1 MRRQR
6 GVRGK
11 MSPALA
17 ALPRFLFFIVE
28 VFMVVT
34 RFAPSPTGDLHIGG
48 VRTALYCWLHA
59 RQHQGVFRLRIED
72 TDVERSTEASTQ
84 VILDGL
90 NWLGLH
96 HDGEIVYQSKRFA
109 DYDAIIEQ
117 MIARG
122 QAYYCWCTPEEL
134 EAMREEQ
141 KRLGLPQRYNG
152 KYRDGG
158 EPVPG
163 VKPAV
168 RFKNPLEGS
177 VTWHDKV
184 RGVVTVN
191 NSELDDWVIR
201 RSDGAPTYNF
211 CVVVDDA
218 EAKVSLVIRG
228 EDHVSNTPKQINL
241 YRALGYDVPEFAH
254 VPMILGDDG
263 KRLSKRHGATNVLDY
278 RREGYLPPAILN
290 YLVRLGW
297 AHGDQEIF
305 SIDEMLEFFRIDDV
319 HSAASTFNTEKLRWL
334 NQHYIKESTPE
345 ALLPQL
351 LPQFAALGV
360 AVDETTVL
368 RAIPH
373 YQERAKTLKEMAE
386 HMAWIFVAP
395 QTFPADAAK
404 KAFKGAETARL
415 LRDLQTRIAAL
426 DVVNAETLHD
436 AIAACVEANG
446 VGFGK
451 VGQPARLAIT
461 GGAPSPDL
469 AVTLSLLDKAEILHR
484 LQFAA
489 EYIAQNQE

>member
-1 MRRQR
+1 
-6 GVRGK
+6 
-11 MSPALA
+11 
-17 ALPRFLFFIVE
+17 
-28 VFMVVT
+28 MVVT

-72 TDVERSTEASTQ
+72 TDLERSTEASTQ

-152 KYRDGG
+152 KYREGG

-163 VKPAV
+163 VTPAV

-177 VTWHDKV
+177 VSWHDKV

-305 SIDEMLEFFRIDDV
+305 SIDEMLQYFRIDDV

-351 LPQFAALGV
+351 LPHFAALGV
-360 AVDETTVL
+360 TADETTVL

-395 QTFPADAAK
+395 TAFPADAAK
-404 KAFKGAETARL
+404 KAFKGGETTHL
-415 LRDLQTRIAAL
+415 LQDLQTRIAAL
-426 DVVNAETLHD
+426 ADVNAETLHD

-451 VGQPARLAIT
+451 VGQPARLAVT

-469 AVTLSLLDKAEILHR
+469 AVTLSLLNTAEILRR

-489 EYIAQNQE
+489 EYIAQNQG

>member
-1 MRRQR
+1 
-6 GVRGK
+6 
-11 MSPALA
+11 MSPYLA
-17 ALPRFLFFIVE
+17 DRPLFLFVIVE

-59 RQHQGVFRLRIED
+59 RQHQGTFRLRIED
-72 TDVERSTEASTQ
+72 TDRERSTEASTQ

-96 HDGEIVYQSKRFA
+96 HDGEIVYQSQRFDA
-109 DYDAIIEQ
+109 YNAIIDE

-122 QAYYCWCTPEEL
+122 QAYYCWCSPEEL
-134 EAMREEQ
+134 DAMREEQ

-163 VKPAV
+163 ITPAV
-168 RFKNPLEGS
+168 RFKNPTEGS

-218 EAKVSLVIRG
+218 AAKVSLVIRG

-241 YRALGYDVPEFAH
+241 YRALGYDVPDFAH

-305 SIDEMLEFFRIDDV
+305 SMDEMLQFFSIEDV

-334 NQHYIKESTPE
+334 NQHYMKEATP
-345 ALLPQL
+345 ADLLAQL
-351 LPQFAALGV
+351 LPHFAPLGLAPDE
-360 AVDETTVL
+360 AVVL

-386 HMAWIFVAP
+386 NMAWLFQAP
-395 QTFPADAAK
+395 QSFPPDAAK
-404 KAFKGAETARL
+404 KAFKGADTMRL
-415 LRDLQTRIAAL
+415 LQDLQSRIETL
-426 DVVNAETLHD
+426 TVVSEETLHD
-436 AIAACVEANG
+436 AVAACVEANG

-451 VGQPARLAIT
+451 VGQPARLAVT

-469 AVTLSLLDKAEILHR
+469 AVTLSLLDKAEILRR

-489 EYIAQNQE
+489 EYIQQNHG

>member
-6 GVRGK
+6 GLSGK

-59 RQHQGVFRLRIED
+59 RQHQGVFRLRVED

-152 KYRDGG
+152 KSRDGG

-177 VTWHDKV
+177 VSWHDKV

-360 AVDETTVL
+360 AVDEATVL

-451 VGQPARLAIT
+451 VGQPARLAVT

-469 AVTLSLLDKAEILHR
+469 AVTLSLLNTAEILRR

-489 EYIAQNQE
+489 EYIAQNQG

>member
-1 MRRQR
+1 
-6 GVRGK
+6 
-11 MSPALA
+11 
-17 ALPRFLFFIVE
+17 
-28 VFMVVT
+28 MVVT

-72 TDVERSTEASTQ
+72 TDLERSTEASTQ

-152 KYRDGG
+152 KYREGG

-163 VKPAV
+163 VTPAV

-177 VTWHDKV
+177 VSWHDKV

-201 RSDGAPTYNF
+201 RSDGTPTYNF

-290 YLVRLGW
+290 YLVRLG
-297 AHGDQEIF
+297 
-305 SIDEMLEFFRIDDV
+305 
-319 HSAASTFNTEKLRWL
+319 STFNTEKLRWL
-334 NQHYIKESTPE
+334 NQHYIKESTPQ

-351 LPQFAALGV
+351 LPHFAALGV
-360 AVDETTVL
+360 TADEATVL

-395 QTFPADAAK
+395 TAFPADAAK
-404 KAFKGAETARL
+404 KAFKGGETAHL
-415 LRDLQTRIAAL
+415 LQDLQTRIAAL
-426 DVVNAETLHD
+426 ADVNAETLHD

-451 VGQPARLAIT
+451 VGQPARLAVT

-469 AVTLSLLDKAEILHR
+469 AVTLSLLNTAEILRR

-489 EYIAQNQE
+489 EYIAQNQG

>member
-1 MRRQR
+1 
-6 GVRGK
+6 
-11 MSPALA
+11 MSPYLA
-17 ALPRFLFFIVE
+17 GCPLFLFVIVE

-72 TDVERSTEASTQ
+72 TDLERSTEASTQ

-152 KYRDGG
+152 KYREGG

-163 VKPAV
+163 VTPAV

-177 VTWHDKV
+177 VSWHDKV

-305 SIDEMLEFFRIDDV
+305 SIDEMLQYFRIDDV

-351 LPQFAALGV
+351 LPHFAALGV
-360 AVDETTVL
+360 TADETTVL

-395 QTFPADAAK
+395 TAFPADAAK
-404 KAFKGAETARL
+404 KAFKGGETTHL
-415 LRDLQTRIAAL
+415 LQDLQTRIAAL
-426 DVVNAETLHD
+426 ADVNAETLHD

-451 VGQPARLAIT
+451 VGQPARLAVT

-469 AVTLSLLDKAEILHR
+469 AVTLSLLNTAEILRR

-489 EYIAQNQE
+489 EYIAQNQG

>member
-1 MRRQR
+1 
-6 GVRGK
+6 
-11 MSPALA
+11 
-17 ALPRFLFFIVE
+17 
-28 VFMVVT
+28 MVVT

-72 TDVERSTEASTQ
+72 TDRERSTESSTQ

-90 NWLGLH
+90 SWLGLQ
-96 HDGEIVYQSKRFA
+96 HDGEIVYQSRRF
-109 DYDAIIEQ
+109 DIYNTIIET

-122 QAYYCWCTPEEL
+122 QAYYCWCTTEEL

-152 KYRDGG
+152 KYREGG

-163 VKPAV
+163 VTPVV
-168 RFKNPLEGS
+168 RFKNPLEGDVS
-177 VTWHDKV
+177 WQDKV

-191 NSELDDWVIR
+191 NSELDDWIIR

-241 YRALGYDVPEFAH
+241 YRALGYEVPAFAH

-305 SIDEMLEFFRIDDV
+305 SIEEMLQYFRIEDV

-334 NQHYIKESTPE
+334 NQRYMKEATPE
-345 ALLPQL
+345 ALLEQL
-351 LPQFAALGV
+351 LLQFRTLGLEV
-360 AVDETTVL
+360 NDVVVL
-368 RAIPH
+368 HAIPH

-386 HMAWIFVAP
+386 NMRWIFVDP
-395 QTFPADAAK
+395 SEYPVDAVK
-404 KAFKGAETARL
+404 KAFKGNETTHL
-415 LRDLQTRIAAL
+415 LRDLYARIDSLPSFAPEA
-426 DVVNAETLHD
+426 LHD
-436 AIAACVEANG
+436 AIAACVEENG

-451 VGQPARLAIT
+451 VGQPVRLAIT
-461 GGAPSPDL
+461 GGLPSPDL
-469 AVTLSLLDKAEILHR
+469 SITLHLAGKTAVLRRLHN
-484 LQFAA
+484 AV
-489 EYIAQNQE
+489 EYIEKTAKN

>member
-1 MRRQR
+1 
-6 GVRGK
+6 
-11 MSPALA
+11 MSPYLA
-17 ALPRFLFFIVE
+17 GRPLFLFVIVE

-241 YRALGYDVPEFAH
+241 YRALGYEVPEFAH

-305 SIDEMLEFFRIDDV
+305 SFDEMLQYFRIDDV

-334 NQHYIKESTPE
+334 NQHYIKESTPQ

-351 LPQFAALGV
+351 LPHFAALGV
-360 AVDETTVL
+360 TADEATVL

-395 QTFPADAAK
+395 TAFPADAAK
-404 KAFKGAETARL
+404 KAFKGAETAHL
-415 LRDLQTRIAAL
+415 LQDLQTRIAAL
-426 DVVNAETLHD
+426 ADINAETLHD

-451 VGQPARLAIT
+451 VGQPARLAVT

-469 AVTLSLLDKAEILHR
+469 AVTLSLLNTAEILRR

-489 EYIAQNQE
+489 EYIAQNQG

>member
-6 GVRGK
+6 GLSGK

-72 TDVERSTEASTQ
+72 TDLERSTEASTQ

-122 QAYYCWCTPEEL
+122 QAYYCWYTPEEL

-241 YRALGYDVPEFAH
+241 YRALGYEVPEFAH

-360 AVDETTVL
+360 AVDEATVL

-451 VGQPARLAIT
+451 VGQPARLAVT

-469 AVTLSLLDKAEILHR
+469 AVTLSLLNTAEILRR

-489 EYIAQNQE
+489 EYIAQNQG

>member
-1 MRRQR
+1 
-6 GVRGK
+6 
-11 MSPALA
+11 
-17 ALPRFLFFIVE
+17 
-28 VFMVVT
+28 MVVT

-72 TDVERSTEASTQ
+72 TDLERSTEASTQ

-163 VKPAV
+163 VTPAV

-177 VTWHDKV
+177 VSWHDKV

-218 EAKVSLVIRG
+218 AAKVSLVIRG

-345 ALLPQL
+345 VLLPQL
-351 LPQFAALGV
+351 MPHFAALGV
-360 AVDETTVL
+360 AADDATVL

-373 YQERAKTLKEMAE
+373 YQERAKTLKEMTKNME
-386 HMAWIFVAP
+386 WIFVAP
-395 QTFPADAAK
+395 RDFPADAAK
-404 KAFKGAETARL
+404 KAFKGGETAHL
-415 LRDLQTRIAAL
+415 LQDLQTRIAAL
-426 DVVNAETLHD
+426 ADVNAETLHD

-451 VGQPARLAIT
+451 VGQPARLAVT

-469 AVTLSLLDKAEILHR
+469 AVTLSLLDAAEILHR

-489 EYIAQNQE
+489 EYITQNQG

>member
-1 MRRQR
+1 
-6 GVRGK
+6 
-11 MSPALA
+11 
-17 ALPRFLFFIVE
+17 
-28 VFMVVT
+28 MVVT

-72 TDVERSTEASTQ
+72 TDLERSTEASTQ

-90 NWLGLH
+90 NWLSLH

-152 KYRDGG
+152 KYREGG

-163 VKPAV
+163 VTPAV

-177 VTWHDKV
+177 VSWHDKV

-218 EAKVSLVIRG
+218 AAKVSLVIRG

-334 NQHYIKESTPE
+334 NQHYIKESTPQ

-351 LPQFAALGV
+351 LPHFAALGV
-360 AVDETTVL
+360 TADEATVL

-395 QTFPADAAK
+395 TDFPADAAK
-404 KAFKGAETARL
+404 KAFKGGETASL
-415 LRDLQTRIAAL
+415 LQDLQTRIAAL
-426 DVVNAETLHD
+426 ADVNAETLHD

-451 VGQPARLAIT
+451 VGQPARLAVT

-469 AVTLSLLDKAEILHR
+469 AVTLSLLDAAEILRR
-484 LQFAA
+484 LQFTA
-489 EYIAQNQE
+489 EYIAQNQG

>member
-6 GVRGK
+6 GLSGK

-59 RQHQGVFRLRIED
+59 RQHQGVFRLRVED

-177 VTWHDKV
+177 VSWHDKV

-360 AVDETTVL
+360 AVDEATVL

-451 VGQPARLAIT
+451 VGQPARLAVT

-469 AVTLSLLDKAEILHR
+469 AVTLSLLNTAEILRR

-489 EYIAQNQE
+489 EYIAQNQG

>member
-1 MRRQR
+1 
-6 GVRGK
+6 
-11 MSPALA
+11 
-17 ALPRFLFFIVE
+17 
-28 VFMVVT
+28 
-34 RFAPSPTGDLHIGG
+34 
-48 VRTALYCWLHA
+48 
-59 RQHQGVFRLRIED
+59 
-72 TDVERSTEASTQ
+72 
-84 VILDGL
+84 
-90 NWLGLH
+90 
-96 HDGEIVYQSKRFA
+96 
-109 DYDAIIEQ
+109 
-117 MIARG
+117 
-122 QAYYCWCTPEEL
+122 
-134 EAMREEQ
+134 MREEQ

-163 VKPAV
+163 MTPAV

-218 EAKVSLVIRG
+218 AAKVSLVIRG

-241 YRALGYDVPEFAH
+241 YRALGYDVPDFAH

-305 SIDEMLEFFRIDDV
+305 SMDEMLQFFSIEDV

-334 NQHYIKESTPE
+334 NQHYMKEATP
-345 ALLPQL
+345 ADLLAQL
-351 LPQFAALGV
+351 LPHFAPLGIAPDE
-360 AVDETTVL
+360 AVVL

-386 HMAWIFVAP
+386 NMAWLFQAP
-395 QTFPADAAK
+395 QSFPPDAAK
-404 KAFKGAETARL
+404 KAFKGADTVRL
-415 LRDLQTRIAAL
+415 LQDLQSRIETL
-426 DVVNAETLHD
+426 TVVSEETLHD
-436 AIAACVEANG
+436 AVAACVEANG

-451 VGQPARLAIT
+451 VGQPARLAVT

-469 AVTLSLLDKAEILHR
+469 AVTLSLLDKAEILRR

-489 EYIAQNQE
+489 EYIEQNHE

>member
-1 MRRQR
+1 
-6 GVRGK
+6 
-11 MSPALA
+11 MSPYLA
-17 ALPRFLFFIVE
+17 GRPLFLFVIVE

-72 TDVERSTEASTQ
+72 TDLERSTEASTR

-163 VKPAV
+163 VTPAV

-177 VTWHDKV
+177 VSWHDKV

-218 EAKVSLVIRG
+218 AAKVSLVIRG

-305 SIDEMLEFFRIDDV
+305 SMDEMLQYFRIDDV

-351 LPQFAALGV
+351 LPHFAALGV
-360 AVDETTVL
+360 TADETTVL

-386 HMAWIFVAP
+386 HMSWIFVAP
-395 QTFPADAAK
+395 TAFPADAAK
-404 KAFKGAETARL
+404 KAFKGGETASL
-415 LRDLQTRIAAL
+415 LQDLQTRIAAL
-426 DVVNAETLHD
+426 ADVNAETLHD

-451 VGQPARLAIT
+451 VGQPARLAVT

-469 AVTLSLLDKAEILHR
+469 AVTLSLLNTAEILRR

-489 EYIAQNQE
+489 EYIAQNQG

>member
-1 MRRQR
+1 
-6 GVRGK
+6 
-11 MSPALA
+11 
-17 ALPRFLFFIVE
+17 
-28 VFMVVT
+28 MVVT

-59 RQHQGVFRLRIED
+59 RQHQGTFRLRIED
-72 TDVERSTEASTQ
+72 TDRERSTGASTQ

-96 HDGEIVYQSKRFA
+96 HDGEIVYQSQRFDA
-109 DYDAIIEQ
+109 YNAIIDE

-122 QAYYCWCTPEEL
+122 QAYYCWCSPEEL
-134 EAMREEQ
+134 DAMREEQ

-163 VKPAV
+163 VTPAV

-218 EAKVSLVIRG
+218 AAKVSLVIRG

-241 YRALGYDVPEFAH
+241 YRALGYDVPDFAH

-305 SIDEMLEFFRIDDV
+305 SMDEMLQFFRIEDV

-334 NQHYIKESTPE
+334 NQHYMKEATP
-345 ALLPQL
+345 ADLLPQL
-351 LPQFAALGV
+351 LPHFAPLGIAPDE
-360 AVDETTVL
+360 AVVL
-368 RAIPH
+368 GAIPH

-386 HMAWIFVAP
+386 NMAWLFQAP
-395 QTFPADAAK
+395 QSFPPDAAK
-404 KAFKGAETARL
+404 KAFKGADTVRL
-415 LRDLQTRIAAL
+415 LQDLQSRIETL
-426 DVVNAETLHD
+426 TVVNEETLHD
-436 AIAACVEANG
+436 AVAACVEANG

-469 AVTLSLLDKAEILHR
+469 AVTLSLLDKAEILRR

-489 EYIAQNQE
+489 EYIQQNHG

>member
-1 MRRQR
+1 
-6 GVRGK
+6 
-11 MSPALA
+11 
-17 ALPRFLFFIVE
+17 
-28 VFMVVT
+28 MVVT

-177 VTWHDKV
+177 VSWHDKV

-305 SIDEMLEFFRIDDV
+305 SMDEMLQYFRIDDV

-351 LPQFAALGV
+351 LPHFAALGV
-360 AVDETTVL
+360 TADETTVL

-395 QTFPADAAK
+395 TAFPADAAK
-404 KAFKGAETARL
+404 KAFKGGETAHL
-415 LRDLQTRIAAL
+415 LQDLQTRIAAL
-426 DVVNAETLHD
+426 ADVNAETLHD

-451 VGQPARLAIT
+451 VGQPARLAVT

-469 AVTLSLLDKAEILHR
+469 AVTLSLLNTAEILRR

-489 EYIAQNQE
+489 EYIAQNQG

>member
-1 MRRQR
+1 
-6 GVRGK
+6 
-11 MSPALA
+11 
-17 ALPRFLFFIVE
+17 
-28 VFMVVT
+28 MVVT

-72 TDVERSTEASTQ
+72 TDLERSTEASTQ

-163 VKPAV
+163 VTPAV

-177 VTWHDKV
+177 VSWHDKV

-305 SIDEMLEFFRIDDV
+305 SMDEMLQYFRIDDV

-334 NQHYIKESTPE
+334 NQHYIKESTPQ

-351 LPQFAALGV
+351 LPHFAALGV
-360 AVDETTVL
+360 TADEATVL

-395 QTFPADAAK
+395 TAFPADAVK
-404 KAFKGAETARL
+404 KAFKGGETAHL
-415 LRDLQTRIAAL
+415 LQDLQTRIAAL
-426 DVVNAETLHD
+426 ADVNAETLHD

-451 VGQPARLAIT
+451 VGQPARLAVT

-469 AVTLSLLDKAEILHR
+469 AVTLSLLNTAEILRR

-489 EYIAQNQE
+489 EYIAQNQG

>member
-1 MRRQR
+1 
-6 GVRGK
+6 
-11 MSPALA
+11 
-17 ALPRFLFFIVE
+17 
-28 VFMVVT
+28 MVVT

-72 TDVERSTEASTQ
+72 TDLERSTEASTQ

-141 KRLGLPQRYNG
+141 KRLALPQRYNG

-163 VKPAV
+163 VTPAV

-177 VTWHDKV
+177 VSWHDKV

-305 SIDEMLEFFRIDDV
+305 SIDEMLQYFRIDDV

-334 NQHYIKESTPE
+334 NQHYIKESTPQ

-351 LPQFAALGV
+351 LPHFAALGV
-360 AVDETTVL
+360 TADEATVL

-395 QTFPADAAK
+395 TDFPADAAK
-404 KAFKGAETARL
+404 KAFKGAETASL
-415 LRDLQTRIAAL
+415 LQDLQTRIAAL
-426 DVVNAETLHD
+426 ADVNVETLHD

-451 VGQPARLAIT
+451 VGQPARLAVT

-469 AVTLSLLDKAEILHR
+469 AVTLSLLNTAEILRR

-489 EYIAQNQE
+489 EYIAQNQG